1 MLVGGTVRGI
11 TDGKESAFCRGV
23 MESSG
28 DILTLATPHA
38 TRRIERALL
47 VLNPAARGGL
57 AALPR
62 VRDAFRRAGVSCDIV
77 ETRAPGHATQLVHER
92 LASDADPVGAIFTLG
107 GDGTAM
113 EAATA
118 LAEHADAPPLGILAV
133 GTANVL
139 ARSLGIPLQLDAAV
153 QALLDADA
161 VSIDLGHIVG
171 GPRFAIGLGVGLDA
185 SMIGGASSAMKRR
198 IGYIAYAWSAL
209 LAGLRM
215 ERFTARITVDGAVHE
230 VETSSVLVAN
240 FGLVLS
246 DLVCFGEQVHHA
258 DGRLDVC
265 VYSPRSLLDAARI
278 LWRMLRGGV
287 SRDRCVRT
295 ISGRHIRVE
304 TDPPRRMQADGEM
317 LGLTPVEIHVEPIA
331 VRLLVPS
338 CPARRWRVRRAEA
351 RVAPEA
357 MR

>member
-1 MLVGGTVRGI
+1 
-11 TDGKESAFCRGV
+11 
-23 MESSG
+23 MESTG
-28 DILTLATPHA
+28 DTLTISPPRPA

-47 VLNPAARGGL
+47 VMNPAARGAR

-62 VRDAFRRAGVSCDIV
+62 VRDAFQRAGVSCDVV
-77 ETRAPGHATQLVHER
+77 ETRAPAHATQLVRER
-92 LASDADPVGAIFTLG
+92 LTSLIEPLDAIFTLG

-118 LAEHADAPPLGILAV
+118 LAEHPDAPALGILAV

-139 ARSLGIPLQLDAAV
+139 ARSLDIPLQLDAAV
-153 QALLDADA
+153 RALLDADT

-185 SMIGGASSAMKRR
+185 SMIAGASSTMKRR
-198 IGYIAYAWSAL
+198 IGYLAYAWSAL
-209 LAGLRM
+209 LAGLRL
-215 ERFTARITVDGAVHE
+215 ERFGARITVDGAVHE

-240 FGLVLS
+240 FGLVLR
-246 DLVCFGEQVHHA
+246 DLVCFGEEVHHA

-295 ISGRHIRVE
+295 ISGRHIRIE
-304 TDPPRRMQADGEM
+304 THPPRRMQADGEV
-317 LGLTPVEIHVEPIA
+317 LGLTPVEIHVVPNA
-331 VRLLVPS
+331 VRLLVPR
-338 CPARRWRVRRAEA
+338 CPSRRWRFRRAA
-351 RVAPEA
+351 PRVVPEG
-357 MR
+357 M